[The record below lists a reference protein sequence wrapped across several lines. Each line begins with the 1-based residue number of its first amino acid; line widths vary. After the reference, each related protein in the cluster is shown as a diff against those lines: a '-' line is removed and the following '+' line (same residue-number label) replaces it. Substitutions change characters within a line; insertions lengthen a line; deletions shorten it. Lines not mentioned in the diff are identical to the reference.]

1 MPDKTKITLSAKEQE
16 LVSNKEWILTK
27 RVIIEKVSQLFASLA
42 TSMQQYM
49 VDNAGI
55 LPEIAISI
63 NPKISKG
70 ENYHLL
76 PYVMLDYPRYFTK
89 TDTLAIR
96 TFFWWGNFFS
106 INLHLSGNCKEV
118 AIPALKANFTVLQKK
133 HYFICVNAEPWH
145 HHFEADN
152 YLSLDKFNA
161 EDFATML
168 FRQSFVKI
176 AKQIS
181 LKQWEAVPAFL
192 EHHFN
197 EMMLL
202 LQFNFQVGERDPLPG
217 TPKAGFDL

>member
-1 MPDKTKITLSAKEQE
+1 MVCD
-16 LVSNKEWILTK
+16 KEWILTK
-27 RVIIEKVSQLFASLA
+27 QIIIEKVYQLFGTLA
-42 TSMQQYM
+42 FSMQQQLL
-49 VDNAGI
+49 NNISA
-55 LPEIAISI
+55 LPIQATKES
-63 NPKISKG
+63 PKISRG
-70 ENYHLL
+70 ENYKGL
-76 PYVMLDYPRYFTK
+76 PYAMLDYPRHFTK
-89 TDTLAIR
+89 DSTLAIR